1 MDVGDADVEVLPA
14 AGVDVHLEPEGVVG
28 HIAGALP
35 PSSPLTTGSA
45 ASPDPEHRR
54 HVDANSS
61 AHRHVVLPTR
71 HYNVHMSE
79 VVSVRFPAVVVHRLR
94 EVAAAGSESVSGL
107 AQRLVDEGLRMANHP
122 GIVFRSGPS
131 GRRAALAAGP
141 DIWEV
146 VALIR
151 SLDQRG
157 DEAVREATRWLAL
170 SERQVRIALG
180 YYGEFPQEVDGEI
193 EANERAAER
202 ARRSLEAQQQ
212 LLS

>member
-1 MDVGDADVEVLPA
+1 
-14 AGVDVHLEPEGVVG
+14 
-28 HIAGALP
+28 
-35 PSSPLTTGSA
+35 
-45 ASPDPEHRR
+45 
-54 HVDANSS
+54 
-61 AHRHVVLPTR
+61 
-71 HYNVHMSE
+71 
-79 VVSVRFPAVVVHRLR
+79 
-94 EVAAAGSESVSGL
+94 
-107 AQRLVDEGLRMANHP
+107 MANHP

-151 SLDQRG
+151 SFDQRG
-157 DEAVREATRWLAL
+157 EEAVREAAGWLAL
-170 SERQVRIALG
+170 SERRVRLALW
-180 YYGEFPQEVDGEI
+180 YYGELPQEVDREI

>member
-1 MDVGDADVEVLPA
+1 
-14 AGVDVHLEPEGVVG
+14 
-28 HIAGALP
+28 
-35 PSSPLTTGSA
+35 
-45 ASPDPEHRR
+45 
-54 HVDANSS
+54 
-61 AHRHVVLPTR
+61 
-71 HYNVHMSE
+71 MSE
-79 VVSVRFPAVVVHRLR
+79 VVSVRFPDVVVHRLR
-94 EVAAAGSESVSGL
+94 EMAAAGSESASGL

-157 DEAVREATRWLAL
+157 EQAVREAAGWLAL

-180 YYGEFPQEVDGEI
+180 YYGEFPQEVDREI
-193 EANERAAER
+193 EANELAAER